1 VVGSARLRWRA
12 GALALGA
19 ALVVSTAA
27 CSGDSADDLP
37 PPASPGA
44 PESAAATVDP
54 EHQEILDAY
63 HGAVDAMVAAQRAG
77 DRDHPDLTRYYG
89 DRTPAL
95 RDVRFGIDRHDQRG
109 TYYEGDL
116 EVVSAEVTELE
127 LAGDPPL
134 ATITA
139 CLDDTDYRLVYREDG
154 AAVPDTESGGRYVVT
169 STALLH
175 EPDDQWYIVENIAHW
190 DEPC

>member
-12 GALALGA
+12 AALAIGV
-19 ALVVSTAA
+19 ALVASTAA
-27 CSGDSADDLP
+27 CSGDHPDDLP
-37 PPASPGA
+37 PPASPAA
-44 PESAAATVDP
+44 PGSVATTVDP
-54 EHQEILDAY
+54 AHREILDAY
-63 HGAVDAMVAAQRAG
+63 HGAVEAMVAAQRAG

-89 DRTPAL
+89 DGTPAL

-109 TYYEGDL
+109 TYYEGDIA
-116 EVVSAEVTELE
+116 VVSAEVAELD

-134 ATITA
+134 ATISA

-154 AAVPDTESGGRYVVT
+154 APVPDTTAGGRYSVT